1 MHRTLTLL
9 ATAAFAL
16 SLAGAADAMKGGA
29 PYSMDAK
36 GNCHDSAGKMAKK
49 AMCAAPAAPTAATP
63 MASAAP
69 MAAAGGPNCKK
80 GKRCGNACISVKDVC
95 HK

>member
-1 MHRTLTLL
+1 MRRTLTLL

-16 SLAGAADAMKGGA
+16 SLAGAADAAKGGA
-29 PYSMDAK
+29 PYALDAK

-49 AMCAAPAAPTAATP
+49 SLCATPAPAAAATAAPAAG
-63 MASAAP
+63 AP
-69 MAAAGGPNCKK
+69 HCDK
-80 GKRCGNACISVKDVC
+80 GKPCGNSCIAKDKVC